1 MKIVLSTQSPLQ
13 LETECLIVGV
23 LDNGDKQNP
32 QPELQ
37 TSDRAI
43 RQVAEDLIAA
53 KEVTGKA
60 SETVLLHRPQGLKA
74 KRLLF
79 VGGGKAKHFAPPEL
93 RKLAGTAVRFLKGKN
108 IKSFALLAPEKA
120 AAKATG
126 IIRTPARL
134 RPEPWPRPSARSSR
148 APAWPTLIPTITAAT
163 ARTRRCRS
171 SRFC

>member
-1 MKIVLSTQSPLQ
+1 MKIVLSTESPLQ

-79 VGGGKAKHFAPPEL
+79 VGGGKAKHFALPEL
-93 RKLAGTAVRFLKGKN
+93 RKLAGT
-108 IKSFALLAPEKA
+108 
-120 AAKATG
+120 
-126 IIRTPARL
+126 
-134 RPEPWPRPSARSSR
+134 
-148 APAWPTLIPTITAAT
+148 
-163 ARTRRCRS
+163 
-171 SRFC
+171 